1 MDKEF
6 YLRWFRTHA
15 DWLTDSELNELI
27 SIAHNELMDREY
39 DEEAMDSEYEE
50 GFASDLEI
58 GFDPYLGCYTDDC

>member
-1 MDKEF
+1 MDKEL
-6 YLRWFRTHA
+6 YLKWFRTHA

-39 DEEAMDSEYEE
+39 DEEVIDNDYED
-50 GFASDLEI
+50 GFASDLEL